1 MSTQQDLSTLSAAER
16 IKQLKK
22 VQGNA
27 RTGGKGSVRRK
38 KKVQRKAQGNDE
50 KKIQSALKGLGLNPI
65 PGIDQVDLIKDD
77 GSVLIFKNPRLQAA
91 PNANT
96 YIITGTPETK
106 TLRDLFPD
114 FPVNAA
120 ADEEIPDLVGGDV
133 NFEQVATGD
142 AQ

>member
-1 MSTQQDLSTLSAAER
+1 MSSTQADLSTLTAAER

-50 KKIQSALKGLGLNPI
+50 KKVNAALKGLGLNPI
-65 PGIDQVDLIKDD
+65 PGIDQVDLIQDD
-77 GSVLIFKNPRLQAA
+77 GSVLLFKNPRVQAA

-96 YIITGTPETK
+96 YVHV
-106 TLRDLFPD
+106 LRPFFRRLSLNRFGLH
-114 FPVNAA
+114 AC
-120 ADEEIPDLVGGDV
+120 
-133 NFEQVATGD
+133 
-142 AQ
+142 